1 MTNHPNR
8 SATFNITIDR
18 PWFIEIDTGVLAW
31 PKLTFPF
38 EMTGAGTDAGQRCAR
53 NALRAVVRACQSYF
67 RHNDTASFVPS
78 ARLLGPSGAFVEN
91 LKIEG

>member
-8 SATFNITIDR
+8 RTSFNITIDR

-38 EMTGAGTDAGQRCAR
+38 EMAATDTDAWEWCVR
-53 NALRAVVRACQSYF
+53 NALRAAVKACRFYF
-67 RHNDTASFVPS
+67 WHDDTASFVPS
-78 ARLLGPSGAFVEN
+78 ARLLGPDRAFVEN
-91 LKIEG
+91 LNIEG